1 MNKREN
7 NSSKT
12 VSKSSIKK
20 EENRIKNI
28 MHENVKS
35 EYIDKDTNNNLKKN
49 KNKKNNFKNN
59 DDNNNDIFIN
69 TNHYSNMLEN
79 IENEKFYINNEFIKD
94 CNNDTITRT
103 TARKKENKELLN
115 TYVNTNKVFNK
126 KNRNKNRLEK
136 ELNISNYNE

>member
-1 MNKREN
+1 
-7 NSSKT
+7 
-12 VSKSSIKK
+12 
-20 EENRIKNI
+20 
-28 MHENVKS
+28 
-35 EYIDKDTNNNLKKN
+35 
-49 KNKKNNFKNN
+49 
-59 DDNNNDIFIN
+59 
-69 TNHYSNMLEN
+69 MLEN